1 MILVKGKGRYDLDK
15 IVDNYNN
22 NKLYIYA
29 ITKKNVQFIETVVA
43 LDSHYFNADLDKY
56 YDDMQ
61 QDTNFDDSLFNVIKI
76 INSTNHTRLSKNE
89 MNGYRNELLN
99 IFNDYKSMKSKLDS
113 DYDAIVDQLCRYP
126 GPKPKDKTK
135 YNISFAS
142 KICFNLHERFV
153 GNSYP
158 KAKYDKVVASNL
170 PKYVNYYLKE
180 CVPNKRFLIDGKGID
195 DKIRIFNDYQE
206 YITKIIQ
213 KIRINVNRKEF
224 DHLIWWLNK

>member
-1 MILVKGKGRYDLDK
+1 MKLVKGKGRYDLDK
-15 IVDNYNN
+15 IVDNNN
-22 NKLYIYA
+22 TFYIYA

-43 LDSHYFNADLDKY
+43 LDSNYFNADLEKY
-56 YDDMQ
+56 YDNME
-61 QDTNFDDSLFNVIKI
+61 QDENFDDSLFNAIRI

-89 MNGYRNELLN
+89 MNGYKNELLN
-99 IFNDYKSMKSKLDS
+99 IFNDYKSMKSKLTS
-113 DYDAIVDQLCRYP
+113 DYDEIVKRLCKYP
-126 GPKPKDKTK
+126 GPNPKTK

-142 KICFNLHERFV
+142 KICFYLHERFV

-180 CVPNKRFLIDGKGID
+180 YVPNKRFLIDGKGID